1 MNEATFREGMRRL
14 QTAFDHAL
22 DKKRLDLYRET
33 LIHLPG
39 ELFVNGV
46 QKLIAEWK
54 PFGRKFPVPAEIG
67 EACLPGQRVT
77 EEMDATKQRTVIRET
92 PWTYRLQKLNEG
104 PSKPRVRLVED
115 DDRPFTPEDEKKL
128 KPEIR
133 SLMGRLKDKWTQQE
147 EKRHETPEEPT
158 RKEICDARPPPA
170 TS

>member
-77 EEMDATKQRTVIRET
+77 AEMDATKQRTVIRET
-92 PWTYRLQKLNEG
+92 PWTVRLQKLSEG
-104 PSKPRVRLVED
+104 PPRQKVRPAQE
-115 DDRPFTPEDEKKL
+115 DDRPPTQEDLKQL
-128 KPEIR
+128 KPEVR
-133 SLMGRLKDKWTQQE
+133 SLFERVKNKWLQRQE
-147 EKRHETPEEPT
+147 TLH
-158 RKEICDARPPPA
+158 
-170 TS
+170 